1 MISKLLV
8 ANRGEIAIRAFR
20 AAYEMG
26 IATVAVYP
34 YEDRNSLHRLKADE
48 SYQIG
53 EIGHPVRAYLSVDE
67 IIRVAKHSGAD
78 AVYPGYGFLSENPEL
93 ASACVEAG
101 ITFVGPSAQVLE
113 LTGNK
118 SRAIDAARAAGLP
131 VLASSAPSSS
141 VDELVAAARDMAF
154 PVFVKAVSGGGGRG
168 MRRVTDPEALAEAVE
183 AASREAE
190 SAFGDP
196 AVYLEQAVINPRHIE
211 VQILADTQGNVMH
224 LFERDCS
231 VQRRHQKVIELAPAP
246 NLDPALR
253 ERICS
258 DAVALA
264 RQIGYSCAGTI
275 EFLLDERGN
284 HVFIECNPRI
294 QVEHTVTE
302 EITDVDLVGSQLRI
316 AAGESLADLGLNQD
330 TLVIRGAALQ
340 CRITTEDPA
349 NGFRPDTGRITA
361 YRSPGGAGVRLDGG
375 TNVGAE
381 VLAHFDSMLVKLT
394 CRGRD
399 FSTAVARARRALAEF
414 RIRGVSTN
422 IPFLQAVIDDPDFR
436 AGRVTT
442 SFIDER
448 PQLLTAHT
456 PADRG
461 TKILNYLAD
470 VTVNKPNGERPTGVY
485 PQDKLPVLDLS
496 AVPAAGSKQRLIEL
510 GPEGFARW
518 MRDSKAVGVTD
529 TTFRDAHQS
538 LLATRLRSTGLLK
551 VAPYVARMMPQLLSI
566 ECWGGATYDVAL
578 RFLKEDPWERLAALR
593 EAVPNICLQM
603 LLRGRNTVGYTPYPE
618 LVTSAFVEEAT
629 ATGIDIFRI
638 FDALNNVESMRP
650 AIDAV
655 RETGT
660 AIAEVAMSYTGDLS
674 NPGENLY
681 TLDYYLKLAEQIV
694 DAGAH
699 VLAIK
704 DMAGLLRPHS
714 AHLLVSAL
722 RSRFDLPVH
731 VHTHDTPGGQLATY
745 LAAWQAGASAVDG
758 AAAPLA
764 GTTSQPA
771 LSSIVAAAA
780 HTEYDTGL
788 SLDAVC
794 DLEPY
799 WEALRKVYA
808 PFESGLP
815 APTGRVYTH
824 EIPGGQLSNLRQQ
837 AIALGLGDRF
847 EEIEANYAAADR
859 VLGRLVKVTPSSKVV
874 GDLALAMVGAGISA
888 QEFAA
893 DPARYDIPDSVIG
906 FLRGELGDPPG
917 GWPEPLRTKALEGR
931 GPAKPIQELSVEDE
945 QLLAAPGPK
954 RQAALNRLLFPGPTK
969 EFEAHRE
976 TYGDTSS
983 LSANQF
989 FYGLRY
995 GEEHRVELERGVQL
1009 LIGLEAISDADER
1022 GMRTVMCILN
1032 GQLRPVLV
1040 RDRSIA
1046 SEVPAAEKADRN
1058 NPDHVAAPFAG
1069 VVTVGVSAGDT
1080 VEAGATIAT
1089 IEAMK
1094 MEAAITAP
1102 KAGTVERV
1110 AVATTAQVEGGDLLV
1125 VVGSAG
1131 RSEATGESGSAGRSE
1146 ATGGLT

>member
-1 MISKLLV
+1 VISKVLV

-53 EIGHPVRAYLSVDE
+53 ETGHPVRAYLSVDE
-67 IIRVAKHSGAD
+67 IIRVAREAGAD
-78 AVYPGYGFLSENPEL
+78 AIYPGYGFLSENPDL
-93 ASACVEAG
+93 AAACAAAG
-101 ITFVGPSAQVLE
+101 ITFVGPRAEILE
-113 LTGNK
+113 LAGNK
-118 SRAIDAARAAGLP
+118 SRAIAAAREAGLP
-131 VLASSAPSSS
+131 VLNSSAPSASA
-141 VDELVAAARDMAF
+141 DELLAAAATMEF
-154 PVFVKAVSGGGGRG
+154 PLFVKAVSGGGGRG
-168 MRRVTDPEALAEAVE
+168 MRRVADAAGLPEAIE

-196 AVYLEQAVINPRHIE
+196 TLYLEQAVVNPRHIE
-211 VQILADTQGNVMH
+211 VQILADKHGNVMH

-246 NLDPALR
+246 NLPEELR
-253 ERICS
+253 AKICA
-258 DAVALA
+258 DAIAFA
-264 RQIGYSCAGTI
+264 RQIDYSYAGTV

-284 HVFIECNPRI
+284 YVFIEMNPRI

-302 EITDVDLVGSQLRI
+302 EITDVDLVASQLRI
-316 AAGESLADLGLNQD
+316 ADGETLEDLGLRQD
-330 TLVIRGAALQ
+330 SLQVHGAAMQ

-349 NGFRPDTGRITA
+349 NGFRPDTGRITG
-361 YRSPGGAGVRLDGG
+361 YRTPGGAGIRLDGG
-375 TNVGAE
+375 SHLGAE
-381 VLAHFDSMLVKLT
+381 ISAHFDSMLVKLT

-399 FSTAVARARRALAEF
+399 FGAAVARARRALAEF

-422 IPFLQAVIDDPDFR
+422 IPFLQAVVNDPDFR

-448 PQLLTAHT
+448 PYLLTART

-470 VTVNKPNGERPTGVY
+470 VTVNQPHGARPSAVY
-485 PQDKLPVLDLS
+485 PQDKLPDIDLD
-496 AVPAAGSKQRLIEL
+496 AAPPRGSKDLLTEV

-518 MRDSKAVGVTD
+518 LRESRSVGVTD

-538 LLATRLRSTGLLK
+538 LLATRLRTTGLLM
-551 VAPYVARMMPQLLSI
+551 VAPYIARMTPQLLSI

-618 LVTSAFVEEAT
+618 SVTQAFVAEAT
-629 ATGIDIFRI
+629 ATGIDIYRI
-638 FDALNNVESMRP
+638 FDALNNVDSMRP

-660 AIAEVAMSYTGDLS
+660 AVAEVAMSYTGDLADPS
-674 NPGENLY
+674 ENLY

-704 DMAGLLRPHS
+704 DMAGLLRPQ
-714 AHLLVSAL
+714 AAVQLISAL

-758 AAAPLA
+758 ASAPLA

-788 SLDAVC
+788 SLSAVC

-808 PFESGLP
+808 PFDVAASGP
-815 APTGRVYTH
+815 PFPTGRVYHH

-837 AIALGLGDRF
+837 AIALGFGDRF

-874 GDLALAMVGAGISA
+874 GDLALALVGAGISA
-888 QEFAA
+888 DEFAS
-893 DPARYDIPDSVIG
+893 DPAKFDIPDSVIG

-917 GWPEPLRTKALEGR
+917 GWPEPLRTKALAGR
-931 GPAKPIQELSVEDE
+931 PPAKPQQELSAEDE
-945 QLLAAPGPK
+945 TVLAQAGPK

-989 FYGLRY
+989 FYGLRH
-995 GEEHRVELERGVQL
+995 GDEHRVRLERGVEL
-1009 LIGLEAISDADER
+1009 LIGIEAISDPDER

-1040 RDRSIA
+1040 RDRGIA
-1046 SEVPAAEKADRN
+1046 SDIPAAEKADRS

-1069 VVTVGVSAGDT
+1069 VVTVN
-1080 VEAGATIAT
+1080 VEAGDQVDAGQTIAT

-1102 KAGTVERV
+1102 KAGKVDRV
-1110 AVATTAQVEGGDLLV
+1110 AVAATAQVEGGDLLV
-1125 VVGSAG
+1125 VVS
-1131 RSEATGESGSAGRSE
+1131 
-1146 ATGGLT
+1146 

>member
-1 MISKLLV
+1 MISKVLV

-53 EIGHPVRAYLSVDE
+53 ETGHPVRAYLSIDE
-67 IIRVAKHSGAD
+67 IIRAAQHAGAD
-78 AVYPGYGFLSENPEL
+78 AVYPGYGFLSENPDL
-93 ASACVEAG
+93 AAACAAAG
-101 ITFVGPSAQVLE
+101 ITFIGPDAEILE

-118 SRAIDAARAAGLP
+118 SRAIAAAHAAGLP
-131 VLASSAPSSS
+131 VLNSSAPSAS
-141 VDELVAAARDMAF
+141 VEELIAAAQTMQF
-154 PVFVKAVSGGGGRG
+154 PLFVKAVSGGGGRG
-168 MRRVTDPEALAEAVE
+168 MRRVTDPEALPEAIE
-183 AASREAE
+183 AAGREAE

-196 AVYLEQAVINPRHIE
+196 TLYLEQAVLNPRHIE
-211 VQILADTQGNVMH
+211 VQILADTHGNVMH

-231 VQRRHQKVIELAPAP
+231 LQRRHQKVIELAPAP
-246 NLDPALR
+246 NLPEELR
-253 ERICS
+253 QKMCA
-258 DAVALA
+258 DAVAFA
-264 RQIGYSCAGTI
+264 RQINYTYAGTV
-275 EFLLDERGN
+275 EFLLDERGDY
-284 HVFIECNPRI
+284 VFIEMNPRI

-302 EITDVDLVGSQLRI
+302 EITDVDLVASQMRI
-316 AAGESLADLGLNQD
+316 ADGETLEDLGLSQD
-330 TLVIRGAALQ
+330 SLQVHGSAMQ

-349 NGFRPDTGRITA
+349 NGFRPDTGRITG
-361 YRSPGGAGVRLDGG
+361 YRSPGGAGIRLDGG
-375 TNVGAE
+375 SHLGAE
-381 VLAHFDSMLVKLT
+381 ISAHFDSMLVKLT

-414 RIRGVSTN
+414 RVRGVSTN
-422 IPFLQAVIDDPDFR
+422 IPFLMAVVNDPDFR

-448 PQLLTAHT
+448 PYLLTART

-461 TKILNYLAD
+461 TKILNYLAE
-470 VTVNKPNGERPTGVY
+470 VTVNQPHGPRMSTVY
-485 PQDKLPVLDLS
+485 PQDKLPEIDLE
-496 AVPAAGSKQRLIEL
+496 AVPPRGSKHLLSEV

-518 MRDSKAVGVTD
+518 LRESRAVGVTD

-538 LLATRLRSTGLLK
+538 LLATRVRTTGLLT
-551 VAPYVARMMPQLLSI
+551 VAPYIARMTPQLLSI

-593 EAVPNICLQM
+593 EAIPNICLQM

-618 LVTSAFVEEAT
+618 TVTTAFIQEAT
-629 ATGIDIFRI
+629 ATGIDIYRI

-660 AIAEVAMSYTGDLS
+660 AVAEVAMSYTGDLS
-674 NPGENLY
+674 DPAENLY

-704 DMAGLLRPHS
+704 DMAGLLRPQA
-714 AHLLVSAL
+714 AHQLVGAL

-745 LAAWQAGASAVDG
+745 VAAWQAGASAVDG
-758 AAAPLA
+758 ASAPLA

-771 LSSIVAAAA
+771 LSSIVAATA

-788 SLDAVC
+788 SLSAVC

-815 APTGRVYTH
+815 APTGRVYHH

-874 GDLALAMVGAGISA
+874 GDLALALVGAGVSA
-888 QEFAA
+888 DEFAA
-893 DPARYDIPDSVIG
+893 EPARFDIPESVIG

-917 GWPEPLRTKALEGR
+917 GWPEPLRSKALAGR
-931 GPAKPIQELSVEDE
+931 PPAKPTEELSPDDE
-945 QLLAAPGPK
+945 VLLAQAGSK
-954 RQAALNRLLFPGPTK
+954 RQAVLNRLLFPGPTK
-969 EFEAHRE
+969 ELEAHRE
-976 TYGDTSS
+976 QYGDTSS

-989 FYGLRY
+989 FYGLRS
-995 GEEHRVELERGVQL
+995 GEEHRVKLERGVEL
-1009 LIGLEAISDADER
+1009 LIGLEAISDPDER

-1032 GQLRPVLV
+1032 GQLRPVVV

-1046 SEVPAAEKADRN
+1046 SDIP
-1058 NPDHVAAPFAG
+1058 
-1069 VVTVGVSAGDT
+1069 
-1080 VEAGATIAT
+1080 
-1089 IEAMK
+1089 
-1094 MEAAITAP
+1094 
-1102 KAGTVERV
+1102 
-1110 AVATTAQVEGGDLLV
+1110 
-1125 VVGSAG
+1125 
-1131 RSEATGESGSAGRSE
+1131 
-1146 ATGGLT
+1146 